1 MVEMQIQRTTITQIE
16 AEQSQV
22 EMVLADQADIAD
34 ATEYIIL
41 KVTVS
46 HPAEPLLAHVQL
58 VALQRARDA
67 LGAQTQAF
75 APRVNHAL

>member
-1 MVEMQIQRTTITQIE
+1 MAGMQIQRTTITEIG

-34 ATEYIIL
+34 ATEYVTL

-46 HPAEPLLAHVQL
+46 HPAEPLLAQVQL
-58 VALQRARDA
+58 KALQYARDA
-67 LGAQTQAF
+67 LGAQTQVF
-75 APRVNHAL
+75 SPRVGRAL

>member
-1 MVEMQIQRTTITQIE
+1 MAGMQIQRTTITEIE

-22 EMVLADQADIAD
+22 EMVLADQVDIAD
-34 ATEYIIL
+34 ATEYVTL

-46 HPAEPLLAHVQL
+46 HKAEPLLAQVQL
-58 VALQRARDA
+58 AALQYARDA

-75 APRVNHAL
+75 APRVNRAL